1 MGENDANICK
11 HRLPLCITGINMAI
25 AVINIIQY
33 YTFPTCHPE
42 KFTWGLFQPS
52 LTAKAPGTHYEP
64 RMWGWQNDIQPSWET
79 LRPLPR
85 WACFDPDLRLHGPGR
100 ILMQHGLTLEYL
112 REISFALV
120 CSPHFSLPFMSFY
133 FFDAP
138 RQLKIQHSTH
148 IMIASQCQQSRWLMT
163 CISAMMICDDPMVRT
178 LGCLIQS
185 HSNILSCRR
194 LLDLGEIALLRKKT
208 RRVDSS
214 L

>member
-25 AVINIIQY
+25 AVILYIPY
-33 YTFPTCHPE
+33 LPPTKVHLGTLSAKSYSKGLRHPLWAANVRLAE
-42 KFTWGLFQPS
+42 WHPAVVGDSSSSSSLGLLWSRSQASWARTHSDATW
-52 LTAKAPGTHYEP
+52 T
-64 RMWGWQNDIQPSWET
+64 D
-79 LRPLPR
+79 
-85 WACFDPDLRLHGPGR
+85 
-100 ILMQHGLTLEYL
+100 L

-120 CSPHFSLPFMSFY
+120 CSPHFLLPFMSFY

-163 CISAMMICDDPMVRT
+163 CISAMVICDDPMVRT

-185 HSNILSCRR
+185 HSNILSRRR
-194 LLDLGEIALLRKKT
+194 LLDLGEIALLRKKM
-208 RRVDSS
+208 RRADSS